1 MFSRIRHFLGLAALI
16 GFLTPAQAAGDPP
29 GRVGRLSQID
39 GNVTLRADREDP
51 GGPAAIN
58 WPISSG
64 TIIDTGRRSRA
75 EVWVG
80 STAYRLA
87 GNSRAE
93 FAAVNDE
100 IVDLVLAEGALAVTI
115 RDRDQADDLQVSTP
129 GGRVRFP
136 GPGRYRIEVR
146 PDRTT
151 VTAQAGSAEVETGER
166 PITVHPGEM
175 AIFDERGPIGVEAAP
190 YGDEFDAWVSAQDNR
205 ERSNAARRHVS
216 PYMTGHQDLDA
227 YGDWSSAPDYGTVWY
242 PRAVAADWAPYRDGR
257 WAWIEPWGWTWV
269 DAAPWGFAPFHYGRW
284 VQVGGRWGWAP
295 GRYAARPVYA
305 PALVGWVGDPGWNV
319 RFGHRSAPA
328 VGWFPLA
335 PREVYVP
342 AYRTSPT
349 YVRRI
354 NVAHV
359 HDHAHIDRALRP
371 EYRPH
376 YAHQGQPK
384 AVTVVPANML
394 REGKPINRH
403 SVRPYDRDE
412 LGQGPVKP
420 RAPGGDWLAPPAGA
434 ARAAQRNDPER
445 HAPQRQQVRQPS
457 ERFQQPAAAMPLGG
471 QEGRRDIAPPAGR
484 LPESGGRHR
493 GAEAARGAPE
503 TSRNMENRG
512 RMPSPDDRQG
522 SRAMP
527 GAPRVDHDRPQ
538 PAMPAQPMRE
548 ERSRQ
553 APQAIREMQQP
564 APVQREQRHEIQREP
579 QQYREARQFRQPQ
592 PERPAAMPRETPRA
606 MPQPQFQPPPQA
618 QPPRQ
623 PQPSAPP
630 MREMPREA
638 PRAMPPRQFQPP
650 PQAQLPRQPSLPPM
664 REMPRNEPRQSPQLD
679 HNRGGRGPDNHRG
692 GDRDPR

>member
-1 MFSRIRHFLGLAALI
+1 MFSRIRYFLGLAALI
-16 GFLTPAQAAGDPP
+16 GFLAPALAAGDPP
-29 GRVGRLSQID
+29 GRIGRLSQID
-39 GNVTLRADREDP
+39 GDVTLRADRQDP
-51 GGPAAIN
+51 GSPAAIN
-58 WPISSG
+58 WPVSSG
-64 TIIDTGRRSRA
+64 TIIDTERRSRA
-75 EVWVG
+75 EVWIG

-93 FAAVNDE
+93 FVAVNDQ
-100 IVDLVLAEGALAVTI
+100 IVDLLLAEGTLAVTI

-151 VTAQAGSAEVETGER
+151 VAAQAGSAEVETGER
-166 PITVHPGEM
+166 PIVVRPGEM
-175 AIFDERGPIGVEAAP
+175 AIFDERGLIGVDAAP
-190 YGDEFDAWVSAQDNR
+190 YGDDFDAWVSAQDNR

-216 PYMTGHQDLDA
+216 PYMTGYQDLDA

-295 GRYAARPVYA
+295 GTYAARPVYA

-319 RFGHRSAPA
+319 RFGYSSAPA

-342 AYRTSPT
+342 GYRTSPT

-376 YAHQGQPK
+376 YAHQGKPH
-384 AVTVVPANML
+384 AVTVVPTNTL
-394 REGKPINRH
+394 REGKPINR
-403 SVRPYDRDE
+403 SSIRPYDRHE
-412 LGQGPVKP
+412 LGQAPVKS

-434 ARAAQRNDPER
+434 ARSAQQNGPER
-445 HAPQRQQVRQPS
+445 YAPQRQQVRPPS
-457 ERFQQPAAAMPLGG
+457 ERFQQPAAAMPPGA
-471 QEGRRDIAPPAGR
+471 QEGRRDMAPAAGR
-484 LPESGGRHR
+484 PPEAGGRYP
-493 GAEAARGAPE
+493 GPDAARGAPE
-503 TSRNMENRG
+503 YNRNMENRG
-512 RMPSPDDRQG
+512 RAPYPEDRQSG
-522 SRAMP
+522 RAMP
-527 GAPRVDHDRPQ
+527 GSPAMPGVPRVDHDRPQ
-538 PAMPAQPMRE
+538 PAMPSQPMRE
-548 ERSRQ
+548 ERYRQ
-553 APQAIREMQQP
+553 APPAMREMQQP
-564 APVQREQRHEIQREP
+564 APVQREQRRDTYREP
-579 QQYREARQFRQPQ
+579 QQYREAQQFRQPQ
-592 PERPAAMPRETPRA
+592 PERAAPMPREAPRA

-623 PQPSAPP
+623 PSP
-630 MREMPREA
+630 
-638 PRAMPPRQFQPP
+638 
-650 PQAQLPRQPSLPPM
+650 PPM
-664 REMPRNEPRQSPQLD
+664 REMPRNEPRQPPQAD
-679 HNRGGRGPDNHRG
+679 HNRGGRGQDDHRG
-692 GDRDPR
+692 GDRGQR